1 MVARYLQA
9 DKVGMIR
16 YAAADWSALEAILNE
31 PGEIRAHVKQL
42 LSNPEVQ
49 EAIHVASS
57 GLLRR
62 YSDQLAEGGL
72 DEEICYALY
81 GYLARM
87 SYRATPFG
95 TFAVV
100 GGIGVGDG
108 VGKLSALDRMSV
120 LKRTKLTTNAV
131 WEFVRSK
138 KSAQAVQQYGLLSV
152 NDTITAS
159 GDVARYVRID
169 ATRSG
174 KRRYTQVEVDSDEA
188 LTAVLDHARVRMP
201 AFDLAKS
208 IAASRS
214 DLGSPE
220 DWRGFIDEL
229 IDSQILT
236 YDDLNSFT
244 SDDIAC
250 RLDFDELGE
259 SLGAR
264 RLTGGETSLG
274 KLNGVGVISTPA
286 DYERIQHELWERAG
300 REFDRGLKSDLY
312 DQRTDCTLSQ
322 KVATDV
328 RDAVEDLLQI
338 VPRRGPLQRFAQ
350 KFTQSYG
357 DASVALVDVLDQLET
372 LDFVDA
378 DGKEPALDM
387 LIGRSG
393 SREGA
398 LNASLVEPFAAMV
411 GSGQHYA
418 RAQDYFPVGSKRPSS
433 QDALPIVCWVS
444 LWRTHEAANDLIEI
458 KSIGRQDP
466 GRIMGKFSHDLPQVA
481 TYLADHEFDLPTDVI
496 LAEILHLPQ
505 DSLGSICARP
515 LFGRSF
521 IGLRAP
527 ARPDGGGERIDIAD
541 IDLVVRSG
549 RVLLIHRRL
558 HKRIRLCMS
567 NAHNFDVPTN
577 LLSYRFLNH
586 VSAQDDMVKM
596 PDLRDLH
603 PSASFVPGLNYRGV
617 VVSRP
622 SWRIPQQTIASLN
635 ALPLAAR
642 AQAFRS
648 AVSGL
653 CLPSKVALIQAD
665 QVIPLA
671 LESDWMIV
679 ELLRHASRS
688 AAAILTDVSPQQA
701 VPALVSPSGRRAHEI
716 VMTLRLPG
724 VASAVGALAA
734 PRGALADIGSHWC
747 SLNVYASPRHHAP
760 LIVAAYR
767 ATQALG
773 DRAVGF
779 FFVRYKDD
787 RGPHLR
793 IRVRLTD
800 SSSSF
805 DALRQIKQEIC
816 PLGDG
821 NGSMTVVPYLRE
833 VVRYGGDELL
843 EVCERIFMLES
854 EAISR
859 HVDDVDDT
867 RGDYW
872 ASLCNMMDSLLRALG
887 FTSLEARLS
896 FAARSSKAMAEEQGF
911 TIEQKKRVG
920 ALYRMSVPGDGV
932 PFGGIRPSPLQSAIL
947 SADEAIAEL
956 IVAHVAS
963 IDSLS
968 GDQRWN
974 MLWSLVHMRCNRLL
988 SRAHRRQE
996 AALWDL
1002 LRRSYE
1008 RSLHSTKKSS
1018 S

>member
-1 MVARYLQA
+1 MVARYMHV

-16 YAAADWSALEAILNE
+16 YAAADWSDLEAILSKPSE
-31 PGEIRAHVKQL
+31 VRAHVKRL
-42 LSNPEVQ
+42 LSRSDVQ
-49 EAIHVASS
+49 EAIHVASP

-62 YSDQLAEGGL
+62 YYDQLHKEEL

-108 VGKLSALDRMSV
+108 VGKLSALDRANV

-131 WEFVRSK
+131 WELVRSK
-138 KSAQAVQQYGLLSV
+138 RQAEAVRRHGLLSV
-152 NDTITAS
+152 NDTLTVS
-159 GDVARYVRID
+159 GGIARYVRID

-174 KRRYTQVEVDSDEA
+174 KRRYSQVDVDSDEA
-188 LTAVLDHARVRMP
+188 LTAVLDHAKVCKP
-201 AFDLAKS
+201 IFDLAQS
-208 IAASRS
+208 VAVSRS
-214 DLGSPE
+214 DLGSEE

-229 IDSQILT
+229 IEAQILT

-250 RLDFDELGE
+250 RLNFDGLGE
-259 SLGAR
+259 SG
-264 RLTGGETSLG
+264 TSGELAGVKTSLVG
-274 KLNGVGVISTPA
+274 LNGIGVISTPA
-286 DYERIQHELWERAG
+286 DYEKAREELWEYAG
-300 REFDRGLKSDLY
+300 REFDRALKVDLY
-312 DQRTDCTLSQ
+312 DERTDCNLSQ
-322 KVATDV
+322 KVAADV
-328 RDAVEDLLQI
+328 RDVVEDLLQI
-338 VPRRGPLQRFAQ
+338 VPRRGPLQHFAQ
-350 KFTQSYG
+350 KFTQFYG
-357 DASVALVDVLDQLET
+357 DASVALVEVLDQLET
-372 LDFVDA
+372 LEFVGA

-387 LIGRSG
+387 LIGRSVG
-393 SREGA
+393 SERA
-398 LNASLVEPFAAMV
+398 VNTSPTEPFAAMAAR
-411 GSGQHYA
+411 GQHYA
-418 RAQDYFPVGSKRPSS
+418 KAQDYFSVDSKRPSS
-433 QDALPIVCWVS
+433 QDALPIVCWIS
-444 LWRTHEAANDLIEI
+444 LWQTHGSDKDLIEV
-458 KSIGRQDP
+458 KSVGRQDP
-466 GRIMGKFSHDLPQVA
+466 GRIMGKFSHDLPKVSS
-481 TYLADHEFDLPTDVI
+481 YLAEQEFNLPADVI

-541 IDLVVRSG
+541 IDVAVRAG

-558 HKRIRLCMS
+558 KKRIRLCMS

-603 PSASFVPGLNYRGV
+603 PSASFVPGLTYRGV

-622 SWRIPQQTIASLN
+622 TWRIPQQTIASLN
-635 ALPLAAR
+635 GLPLALR
-642 AQAFRS
+642 AQAFRH
-648 AVSGL
+648 AVCGL
-653 CLPSKVALIQAD
+653 RLPSRVALIQAD

-671 LESDWMIV
+671 LDSDWMII

-688 AAAILTDVSPQQA
+688 SAAVLTDVSPHQT
-701 VPALVSPSGRRAHEI
+701 VPALVSPSGRRAHEV

-724 VASAVGALAA
+724 VAAAGEALAA
-734 PRGALADIGSHWC
+734 PKGALADIGSNWC
-747 SLNVYASPRHHAP
+747 SLNVYASPRHHP
-760 LIVAAYR
+760 SLIVAASR

-773 DRAVGF
+773 DRAIGF

-800 SSSSF
+800 SSYSF
-805 DALRQIKQEIC
+805 DALRHFKQETSHLDHC
-816 PLGDG
+816 
-821 NGSMTVVPYLRE
+821 NGRIAVVSYLRE

-843 EVCERIFMLES
+843 EVCERVFMLES
-854 EAISR
+854 DAISR
-859 HVDDVDDT
+859 HIDDVDDT
-867 RGDYW
+867 QGDYW
-872 ASLCNMMDSLLRALG
+872 ALVCNMMDSLLSALG
-887 FTSLEARLS
+887 FKGLEARLA

-920 ALYRMSVPGDGV
+920 ALYRMSVPGDGL
-932 PFGGIRPSPLQSAIL
+932 PFGGIRQSPLQSAIL
-947 SADEAIAEL
+947 AADQAIAEL
-956 IVAHVAS
+956 ISAHRAS

-974 MLWSLVHMRCNRLL
+974 LLWSLVHMRCNRLL

-1008 RSLHSTKKSS
+1008 RSLHSAKKKSS
-1018 S
+1018 